1 MPFNLI
7 LILIFIQLQSACQIK
22 TLRIDRGGEF
32 IYKPFLDY
40 CKENGIQRQLTARHT
55 PQQNG
60 VVERKNRVIEEMA
73 KSMLKGKRLPNK
85 FWVEAWYK
93 QKHDVNHLKVF
104 GSIAYALIPSQ
115 SIDKFDKKGERL
127 IFIGYSDESKGFQLF
142 NLRKDQLLL
151 SRDVIFLNL
160 QLGNGKIQSIQNQ
173 QHLSYLKFQSSL
185 MFPILLLKI
194 KLVQIL
200 RMMEAHQVLMK
211 N

>member
-1 MPFNLI
+1 MLLFLLKAETSLI
-7 LILIFIQLQSACQIK
+7 
-22 TLRIDRGGEF
+22 
-32 IYKPFLDY
+32 
-40 CKENGIQRQLTARHT
+40 
-55 PQQNG
+55 
-60 VVERKNRVIEEMA
+60 
-73 KSMLKGKRLPNK
+73 
-85 FWVEAWYK
+85 
-93 QKHDVNHLKVF
+93 
-104 GSIAYALIPSQ
+104 
-115 SIDKFDKKGERL
+115 KKGERL